1 MPVLVSGCY
10 YHPDRAAVAF
20 CAECGVGICQECAV
34 NDSRG
39 RVVCRQCANEEL
51 RQEHREYRKQIKA
64 SGGRFITGKDFLVP
78 GIVGILIAIAGHVV
92 LAFQGYYSAFFL
104 NDYNPKITLMVLV
117 SIMLTYVLC
126 SIPFGWIISSELIPI
141 YHSTTTMGLV
151 NMLKWILRVAITFYF
166 SWLVFTVLWVRFLI
180 RKHRSKNSKS

>member
-51 RQEHREYRKQIKA
+51 RQEHLPRRV
-64 SGGRFITGKDFLVP
+64 GRYFRLARDFI
-78 GIVGILIAIAGHVV
+78 
-92 LAFQGYYSAFFL
+92 
-104 NDYNPKITLMVLV
+104 
-117 SIMLTYVLC
+117 
-126 SIPFGWIISSELIPI
+126 
-141 YHSTTTMGLV
+141 
-151 NMLKWILRVAITFYF
+151 
-166 SWLVFTVLWVRFLI
+166 FTAY
-180 RKHRSKNSKS
+180 